1 MDMEH
6 QEIITNHET
15 TDSNNNNGGGLLIK
29 LKMAKAEPFSE
40 QGNRKPE
47 TLAPRFTKICHI
59 CQKGFESGKALG
71 GHMRMHVQESKG
83 LIKSSSKSPK
93 PNGAT
98 ELFSA
103 SATDSGGE
111 HVCIECGKI
120 FPSKKSLYGHMRSHP
135 DRPYRGIE
143 PPTQFSKN
151 SSTSTLSDALPQ
163 KPNLAEDQQIDSAG
177 TARVWFGPNPKAVRD
192 LVKVV
197 PSWSKTAKRGRK
209 DTSSLDS
216 ETDSESDD
224 DDDCADDEDEELDMS
239 EAVHDLMM
247 LAQANPKGAEEAT
260 NSNFMTKN
268 NQDHD
273 VKDIRVID
281 YLGVAKKRKKL
292 EIEEDGDLEKPRNQL
307 ELGLDLKYDSE
318 EELSDSEN
326 SESIVLANMMKRKK
340 RRKMK
345 LEDLDGA
352 VVVDHQHQSHHHK
365 VYTCSL
371 CNKSFQSHQALGG
384 HMSSHNKLKNNN
396 NNNNI
401 QYSAEHDHHHQSGS
415 EDTNNANANLTNTAT
430 QIDYDQAESHQ
441 CRICNRTFLTGQAL
455 GGHMRS
461 HWNGPNDQA
470 QSGQTGRKGLDI
482 DLNELPPMEYE
493 QGIDYSGAGY
503 ATSSY
508 NSVNLS

>member
-6 QEIITNHET
+6 QEITNPEITE
-15 TDSNNNNGGGLLIK
+15 SNNNGGGLLIK

-47 TLAPRFTKICHI
+47 NLAPQFTKICHI
-59 CQKGFESGKALG
+59 CHKGFESGKALG

-93 PNGAT
+93 PAVVKNSAT
-98 ELFSA
+98 EFST
-103 SATDSGGE
+103 STTDSSGE
-111 HVCIECGKI
+111 PVCIECGKI

-143 PPTQFSKN
+143 PPQSTKN

-163 KPNLAEDQQIDSAG
+163 NNHKAAEDQQIDSAG
-177 TARVWFGPNPKAVRD
+177 TARIWFGPNPKVVPD
-192 LVKVV
+192 LVKIV
-197 PSWSKTAKRGRK
+197 PSWSQTAKRGTK
-209 DTSSLDS
+209 GTSLSETNS
-216 ETDSESDD
+216 ETD
-224 DDDCADDEDEELDMS
+224 DDCDDELDLS

-268 NQDHD
+268 EDRD
-273 VKDIRVID
+273 GKDRTVID
-281 YLGVAKKRKKL
+281 YVGVAKKRKQKL
-292 EIEEDGDLEKPRNQL
+292 EIEEDGDFVSGFDLGKSRNHL
-307 ELGLDLKYDSE
+307 ELGVDLKEDSE

-326 SESIVLANMMKRKK
+326 SESIVLANMMRRKK

-345 LEDLDGA
+345 LEDLEGA
-352 VVVDHQHQSHHHK
+352 VVAQDHQHQSHHHK
-365 VYTCSL
+365 VYPCSL

-384 HMSSHNKLKNNN
+384 HMSSHNKFK
-396 NNNNI
+396 NNI
-401 QYSAEHDHHHQSGS
+401 QYPVEHDHHQSGS
-415 EDTNNANANLTNTAT
+415 DDTNNGNANLTNAAT
-430 QIDYDQAESHQ
+430 QVDHDQAESHQ
-441 CRICNRTFLTGQAL
+441 CRFCNRTFPTGQAL

-461 HWNGPNDQA
+461 HWTGPNDPA
-470 QSGQTGRKGLDI
+470 QSSQTGRKGLDI

-503 ATSSY
+503 GTSSY
-508 NSVNLS
+508 NSVT